1 MHEETRDQ
9 EVPKEEGL
17 KKGVAVVKCAI
28 FLDKLETLYSYD
40 DMYVD

>member
-9 EVPKEEGL
+9 EVKEEGL
-17 KKGVAVVKCAI
+17 KKGVAVVKSAI
-28 FLDKLETLYSYD
+28 FLDKPKTLYSYD